1 MGVVYLIVLAIHLF
15 ALSQNDDSLA
25 TVSKPLLMIAL
36 IMFFFDRAR
45 NTAPKIKL
53 FIFAALIFSLI
64 GDTFLM
70 FQQRDANNFTYG
82 LAAFLIAHVFYI
94 LYFRGLRKINQAEPT
109 PAKKVLAGLSIAYAV
124 ILLAILFPKLGSM
137 TIPVIIYGAVISAML
152 VSCFFAFANWKSRF
166 AIFSTLGAVLFVVS
180 DSLLAFNKFH
190 TPFSNAGFLVMLT
203 YGFAQFFLVWGA
215 IKNLNRASV
224 PKEKAA

>member
-15 ALSQNDDSLA
+15 AVSQNDDSLA

-70 FQQRDANNFTYG
+70 FQQRDVNNFTYG

-94 LYFRGLRKINQAEPT
+94 LYFRGLRKINQAENT
-109 PAKKVLAGLSIAYAV
+109 PAKKVLAGLAIAYAV
-124 ILLAILFPKLGSM
+124 ILLVILFPKLGAM
-137 TIPVIIYGAVISAML
+137 TIPVIIYGIVISAML

-166 AIFSTLGAVLFVVS
+166 AIFSTLGAVLFVIS
-180 DSLLAFNKFH
+180 DSLLAINKFH
-190 TPFSNAGFLVMLT
+190 TQFSKAGFLVMLT

-215 IKNLNRASV
+215 IKNLNRVSV
-224 PKEKAA
+224 PKEKAS